1 MACFPGVQLLKQPPT
16 PRSWPWPT
24 NSWRAA
30 LPGTRASWRRAA
42 NSATASRTRTRCC
55 CATAATRRSICT
67 VSSRSWR
74 VYRMET
80 GTAGNVSIKQQVI
93 LVHSYFCQVSFLMK
107 VPSSTSF
114 QTWPQYYG
122 LFKLFTVAMLD
133 TWDREAGNVLKFS
146 WINITPNQSVR
157 GVWWK
162 PDLLIKS

>member
-67 VSSRSWR
+67 VLSQSWR

-93 LVHSYFCQVSFLMK
+93 LVHSYFCQVSWWRYRVRRPFK
-107 VPSSTSF
+107 PDHNYVH
-114 QTWPQYYG
+114 
-122 LFKLFTVAMLD
+122 FKLFTVVVFRHLRQRGRKCIKISM
-133 TWDREAGNVLKFS
+133 
-146 WINITPNQSVR
+146 NQHNSKSKCKR
-157 GVWWK
+157 GVVKAWCV
-162 PDLLIKS
+162 D

>member
-1 MACFPGVQLLKQPPT
+1 MACYPGVQLLKQPPT

-93 LVHSYFCQVSFLMK
+93 LVHRYFCQVSWWRYRVRRPFK
-107 VPSSTSF
+107 PDHNII
-114 QTWPQYYG
+114 
-122 LFKLFTVAMLD
+122 KLFNVAMLD
-133 TWDREAGNVLKFS
+133 TWDREAGNVLNFL